1 MQAPGPRSSADLQ
14 PALSLEKCD
23 LSPSAMLQLV
33 KKKSFSHNNLFN
45 GADKTMTTSAHGR
58 PRPFVLIVMDGWGIN
73 PRKDGNAIALANT
86 PNIDKIA
93 STWPTTSIKTSGEAV
108 GLPPGQMGNSEVGHQ
123 NIGAGKRVLQDYTRV
138 SEAIKD
144 GSFFNNPAFLKAVE
158 HVKKHQSQLHI
169 CGLLGDGGVHAH
181 ETHLEALLRLAHIH
195 NLERVYVH
203 SFTDG
208 RDTSPTGGIEFM
220 RKLQARAAEIGGEHA
235 ARVAT
240 VSGRYYAMDRDNR
253 WDRTGLAYFAMT
265 RGEGQHADSALAAI
279 QQSYDKGVTDEFIV
293 PTVIMEDGHPVT
305 TVQAGDAI
313 IHYNFRPDR
322 ARQLTKAFVLP
333 EMPPQ
338 AQGKFNRGPRIPDL
352 QFVMMTEYEVGL
364 DAEVAY
370 RADEVDM
377 PLARVVAEQGMLQ
390 FHTAE
395 TEKYAHVTYFIN
407 GRREVPYKGEDRL
420 LVPSPKVPT
429 YDLQPE
435 MSAPGVTS
443 TAIEYIRSGK
453 YDLVIMNYA
462 NADMV
467 GHTGV
472 IPAAIKAVETV
483 DKGIGQVVE
492 ATLAVGGGLLITADH
507 GNAEQLIDYENGKP
521 YTAHTTNPVPLYL
534 VVPQYAKAKLRSD
547 GILADVSPTI
557 LQIMGIPQ
565 PGDMRG
571 HSLIVSQ
578 Q

>member
-1 MQAPGPRSSADLQ
+1 MATRPG
-14 PALSLEKCD
+14 
-23 LSPSAMLQLV
+23 
-33 KKKSFSHNNLFN
+33 
-45 GADKTMTTSAHGR
+45 GR
-58 PRPFVLIVMDGWGIN
+58 PRPFVLVIMDGWGIN
-73 PRKDGNAIALANT
+73 PRKEGNAIALART
-86 PNIDKIA
+86 PNIDRLA
-93 STWPTTSIKTSGEAV
+93 REWPHTSIRASGEAV
-108 GLPPGQMGNSEVGHQ
+108 GLPEGQMGNSEVGHQ

-138 SEAIKD
+138 SESIKD
-144 GSFFNNPAFLKAVE
+144 GTFFQNPAFLKAIE
-158 HVKKHQSQLHI
+158 HVKKNGSRLHI

-181 ETHLEALLRLAHIH
+181 ETHLEALLQLAHMHDI
-195 NLERVYVH
+195 EQVYVH

-220 RKLQARAAEIGGEHA
+220 RLLEARAREIGGEHP

-253 WDRTGLAYFAMT
+253 WDRTALAYFAMT
-265 RGEGQHADSALAAI
+265 KGEGLRASSATAAI

-293 PTVIMEDGHPVT
+293 PTVVMEEDHPVA
-305 TVQAGDAI
+305 VVRAGDAL

-322 ARQLTKAFVLP
+322 ARQLTKAFVMQEL
-333 EMPPQ
+333 PPQ
-338 AQGKFNRGPRIPDL
+338 AGGKFNRGPLLHDL
-352 QFVMMTEYEVGL
+352 VYVMMTEYEVGL

-370 RADEVDM
+370 RADEVEM
-377 PLARVVAEQGMLQ
+377 PLARVISEHGLRQ

-407 GRREVPYKGEDRL
+407 GRRETPYPGEDRL

-435 MSAPGVTS
+435 MSAAGVTD
-443 TAIEYIRSGK
+443 TAIERIRSGQ

-472 IPAAIKAVETV
+472 IEAAIKAVEAV
-483 DKGIGQVVE
+483 DTGVGRVVE
-492 ATLAVGGGLLITADH
+492 ATLAAGGGLLITADH
-507 GNAEQLIDYENGKP
+507 GNAEQLIYYDTGKP
-521 YTAHTTNPVPLYL
+521 MTAHTTNPVPLYL
-534 VVPQYAKAKLRSD
+534 VVPQFAHARLRTD
-547 GILADVSPTI
+547 GILADVAPTI

-565 PGDMRG
+565 PKDMTGRT
-571 HSLIVSQ
+571 LILS
-578 Q
+578 